1 LNWLAVEEDRDRV
14 AGGADGR
21 MEQAH
26 DEATA
31 TRLIRPAQACSCQA
45 STIAADVP
53 FRWVLGTALTE
64 WDKATTH

>member
-1 LNWLAVEEDRDRV
+1 
-14 AGGADGR
+14 

-64 WDKATTH
+64 WDKATTHRDPMTRLPGDADGRIPDP